1 MIAKFIK
8 YKMVKIIIFGELSK
22 KHILPLSLAIYQVL
36 NKIFNTFYPQKASN
50 SNIEMYA
57 IALGMLSIIFLPCIF
72 KLKVIEEDKEKVIHK
87 KKWLHYP
94 LLIIIYWIYNIT
106 KMLMIAKKVEAKGN
120 DQTMNPLAESPFAF
134 IGLEMILL
142 TIASI
147 ILLKYKY
154 FIHHIISMVGFIL
167 FGNFSDLLLGTY
179 TELIKFGAVPI
190 FIQIFGVIS
199 DVAYYYYQ
207 KYMME
212 KLFYPYWRI
221 SFAVGI
227 GLVLFTTVLLIYIL
241 VLKEKANPFI
251 VNYQRFYSYF
261 NGNDIGLKVLKMI
274 LNYISS
280 VISTILYI
288 LNIYYFSPNFIL
300 ISFQFNK
307 FVDVLINEKDTK
319 KYFTIIFF
327 VVQIFFLMI
336 YLEIIELN
344 FCDLNK
350 NTKKNIDLRS
360 IIEESGQ
367 NGRDSSVG
375 LGVVDINADY
385 TLNLS
390 ENGNKNDNDIEL
402 LQQNENEE
410 MQGSIK
416 LF

>member
-36 NKIFNTFYPQKASN
+36 NKIFNTYYPQKASN

-72 KLKVIEEDKEKVIHK
+72 KLKVIEEEKEKEIHK

-120 DQTMNPLAESPFAF
+120 DQTMNPFAESPFAF

-190 FIQIFGVIS
+190 IIQIFGVIS

-241 VLKEKANPFI
+241 VLKEKASPFI

-307 FVDVLINEKDTK
+307 FVDVLINEKDYK

-360 IIEESGQ
+360 IIEASGQ

-390 ENGNKNDNDIEL
+390 ENGNKNDNNIEL

>member
-36 NKIFNTFYPQKASN
+36 NKIFNTYYPQKASN

-72 KLKVIEEDKEKVIHK
+72 KLKVIEEEKEKKIHK

-120 DQTMNPLAESPFAF
+120 DQTMNPFAESPFAF

-190 FIQIFGVIS
+190 IIQIFGVIS

-227 GLVLFTTVLLIYIL
+227 GLVLFTTSLLIYIL

-307 FVDVLINEKDTK
+307 FVDVLINEKDYK

-327 VVQIFFLMI
+327 VFQIFFLMI

-360 IIEESGQ
+360 IIEASGQ
-367 NGRDSSVG
+367 NGRDSSAG
-375 LGVVDINADY
+375 LEVVDINEDY
-385 TLNLS
+385 SLNLS
-390 ENGNKNDNDIEL
+390 ENGNKNDNNIEL

>member
-36 NKIFNTFYPQKASN
+36 NKIFNTYYPQKASN

-227 GLVLFTTVLLIYIL
+227 GLVLFTTSLLIYIL

-327 VVQIFFLMI
+327 VIQIFFLMI
-336 YLEIIELN
+336 YLEILELN
-344 FCDLNK
+344 FCNLNQ
-350 NTKKNIDLRS
+350 NTKKSIDFRS
-360 IIEESGQ
+360 TIDSSGE
-367 NGRDSSVG
+367 NGRDSTIG

-385 TLNLS
+385 SLDLS
-390 ENGNKNDNDIEL
+390 ENGDKNNNNIEL
-402 LQQNENEE
+402 LQK
-410 MQGSIK
+410 S
-416 LF
+416 